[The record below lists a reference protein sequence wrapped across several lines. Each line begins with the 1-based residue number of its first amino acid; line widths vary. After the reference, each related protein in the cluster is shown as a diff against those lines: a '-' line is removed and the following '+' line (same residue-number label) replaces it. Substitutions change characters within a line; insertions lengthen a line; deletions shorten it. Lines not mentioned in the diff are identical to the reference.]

1 MAICLLLLNASNP
14 SVRDLGPFG
23 CQADSR
29 SGVYELG
36 FREYV
41 LKPCF

>member
-1 MAICLLLLNASNP
+1 MAICLMLLSASNP
-14 SVRDLGPFG
+14 SVRDLGPF
-23 CQADSR
+23 CRQADSL